1 MFNPAWPVGR
11 PRKQPGSAPAIV
23 FGAEHFVRKGE
34 RTTRSAGSFHL
45 FVTGQ
50 EKSMKKKIREK
61 LEKMGLVFSAQSPT
75 VSARVDSGFVEL
87 CVIQR
92 KR

>member
-1 MFNPAWPVGR
+1 
-11 PRKQPGSAPAIV
+11 
-23 FGAEHFVRKGE
+23 
-34 RTTRSAGSFHL
+34 
-45 FVTGQ
+45 
-50 EKSMKKKIREK
+50 MKKKIREK